1 MCGCVPCV
9 GNFIGYGVCMWGGFG
24 RVGGA
29 SGRSGNLVW
38 RGRLGVVYNEFVVDT
53 LRTQL

>member
-1 MCGCVPCV
+1 MSSCVPCV
-9 GNFIGYGVCMWGGFG
+9 GDFIGYGVCMWGGFG

-38 RGRLGVVYNEFVVDT
+38 RGMWGWCIMSL
-53 LRTQL
+53 